1 MHLSLYRRHRPGVF
15 SEVVAQDAAVSL
27 LRREI
32 AGGKNSHAY
41 LFSGPRGCGKTTLAR
56 IVAKALNCPN
66 RSEEGEPCAKC
77 SQCISIASGDNLD
90 VIEIDGASNRG
101 IDEIREL
108 KEHISLSPFSGMYKV
123 YIIDEV
129 HMLTDPAFNALL
141 KTLEE
146 PPRTVVFILATTE
159 PHKVPATIRS
169 RCQHIPFHRIPVPA
183 IVECMGKVS
192 TLEGAVIEQEALWEM
207 ARESD
212 GSLRDALSLLEQAV
226 TSGLPTV
233 SLKDI
238 RGILG
243 GGGRSDLERL
253 VPAMRNGSAEVFIG
267 FSELLQRGLTAER
280 FLEGLFL
287 LFRDILVAVLWGEEG
302 IRSLPLSEEER
313 AFIREESRHWR
324 EPELWKVLNFCS
336 ATLPRA
342 RYGLKAEIVL
352 GMVLGLFV
360 LSPAKT
366 EERVP
371 AKVAPDLNEEVIFA
385 KGRAQ
390 KTEQK
395 PEQKPERKPEQE
407 EYEVPSPGNKEV
419 SQESAPAAAVSSGGN
434 WEECVDAMASDNLP
448 LYCACVTTRAE
459 RDGDSLVVLFP
470 EDRQF
475 SFEIAASPRSLAYLD
490 SIRFDCFHGVQ
501 MKLVCGDRSV
511 QVAGNFSA
519 GKDPQSEE
527 QDGSPT
533 SLHSSGD
540 VPSGESAPPERVR
553 GEHIEAEDG
562 EKPQEC
568 FLEIQKFFNADLLVL
583 KEENSDEPDTLE
595 GAVAE

>member
-192 TLEGAVIEQEALWEM
+192 ALEGAVIEQEALWEM

-253 VPAMRNGSAEVFIG
+253 VPAMRNGSAEVFSG

-342 RYGLKAEIVL
+342 RYG
-352 GMVLGLFV
+352 
-360 LSPAKT
+360 
-366 EERVP
+366 
-371 AKVAPDLNEEVIFA
+371 
-385 KGRAQ
+385 
-390 KTEQK
+390 K
-395 PEQKPERKPEQE
+395 PERKPERKPEQE